1 MIFILLFVY
10 FFTFQIRVKGL
21 EISLKKSS
29 IYLPPQAFSSAQE
42 SHVVT
47 LIHLTL
53 NDVLLIP
60 NENDEN
66 EKDDDQP
73 LSANTTIASST
84 VDPKPPDVLSKPV
97 KVVLENK
104 KVLQLSRTVTFLI

>member
-1 MIFILLFVY
+1 MVFIILFVY
-10 FFTFQIRVKGL
+10 LFTFQIRVNGL
-21 EISLKKSS
+21 EVSFKKSS

-42 SHVVT
+42 SLVVT
-47 LIHLTL
+47 LIYLTL

-60 NENDEN
+60 NEN
-66 EKDDDQP
+66 EKEDDQP
-73 LSANTTIASST
+73 LSANTAIASST

-104 KVLQLSRTVTFLI
+104 KVLQLRTVTFFY

>member
-1 MIFILLFVY
+1 MVFIILFVY
-10 FFTFQIRVKGL
+10 LFTFQIRVNGL
-21 EISLKKSS
+21 EVSFKKSS

-42 SHVVT
+42 SLVVT
-47 LIHLTL
+47 LIYLTL

-60 NENDEN
+60 NEN
-66 EKDDDQP
+66 EKEDDQP

-104 KVLQLSRTVTFLI
+104 KVLQLRTVTFLIWS